1 MTALP
6 SASLPC
12 SPTASSSCSC
22 RWSMWPR
29 ARRALTLTP
38 TLTLAPNQSSNP
50 HPHPNPTQA
59 SVKAWASVPKDD
71 RIALVRG
78 GEVIVEISSRRYD
91 DIPMVLQG
99 PGAGLKITAA
109 GVFADLLRLSRSL
122 VSFNVPVKVD

>member
-1 MTALP
+1 MLADDPVPVQLSMVDVATGKAGP
-6 SASLPC
+6 SPNPDPNPS
-12 SPTASSSCSC
+12 
-22 RWSMWPR
+22 
-29 ARRALTLTP
+29 
-38 TLTLAPNQSSNP
+38 PNQN
-50 HPHPNPTQA
+50 PNPNPDPNQA
-59 SVKAWASVPKDD
+59 SVKAWTSVPKDD
-71 RIALVRG
+71 PVPRIALCRG